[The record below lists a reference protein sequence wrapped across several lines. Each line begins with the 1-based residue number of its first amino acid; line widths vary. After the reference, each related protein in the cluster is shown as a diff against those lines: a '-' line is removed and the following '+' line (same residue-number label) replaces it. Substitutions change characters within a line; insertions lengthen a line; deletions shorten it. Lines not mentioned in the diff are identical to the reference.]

1 VTEEMAGAPPHVASE
16 FYLWLWFRSDQGDGE
31 LVMDDEAGDVTFW
44 VEDRI
49 AFRPAGDARA
59 TAVLTGDNPG
69 TSLEA
74 RAALAGGKM
83 LRDLKLALRRGERE
97 YEVVLRGPGIEI
109 TAAKLPG
116 LLKGGDP
123 AEILYERAYHYEDL
137 HYVLGCL
144 FRAFAAE
151 RTCPAWQE
159 TTLPAMRAWVSNAV
173 GRGPDASDDSF

>member
-1 VTEEMAGAPPHVASE
+1 MPGAPPHVASE

-31 LVMDDEAGDVTFW
+31 LAMGDEAGDVTFW
-44 VEDRI
+44 VDDRI

-69 TSLEA
+69 TSPEA

-97 YEVVLRGPGIEI
+97 YEVTLRGPGVEI
-109 TAAKLPG
+109 AAAKLPG

-123 AEILYERAYHYEDL
+123 AEILYERAYLYEEL
-137 HYVLGCL
+137 HYVLGRL
-144 FRAFAAE
+144 FTAFAEE
-151 RTCPAWQE
+151 RTGPAWQD
-159 TTLPAMRAWVSNAV
+159 TTLPAIRAWIAAGL
-173 GRGPDASDDSF
+173 GRDADEAYGAF